1 MKIQAEI
8 SLYPLRTSNL
18 SKPIEEFLNTLRH
31 KELEIE
37 SGSMSIRI
45 TGDFDTVFTVLRS
58 AFTCVADKYD
68 VVMSV
73 KMSNA
78 CPEEVRG
85 NHRS

>member
-37 SGSMSIRI
+37 SGPMSTLI
-45 TGDFDTVFTVLRS
+45 TGDSDTVFTVLRS
-58 AFTCVADKYD
+58 AFTCVADEYE

-78 CPEEVRG
+78 CPEEASG
-85 NHRS
+85 NCRS